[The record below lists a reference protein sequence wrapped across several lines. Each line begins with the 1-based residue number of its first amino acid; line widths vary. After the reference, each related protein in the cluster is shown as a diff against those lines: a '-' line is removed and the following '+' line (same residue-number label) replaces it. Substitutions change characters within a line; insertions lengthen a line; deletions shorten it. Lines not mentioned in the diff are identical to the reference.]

1 MWGNGVNLGVQLLQY
16 TLSGVT
22 IGSIYALVAIGF
34 NIIYNAT
41 GIINFA
47 QGDFVMLGGMIA
59 VYFNRSLHV
68 PLAFAGPS
76 AVLIVAIV
84 GLLFERFAI
93 QPLKN
98 PSIITLIIITIAA
111 SILFKGGAMFIW
123 GKDAYVLPSFSGD
136 EPIRFLG
143 ATILP
148 QTLWILGILLLVF
161 GALMFFFRFT
171 MVGKAMKA
179 CSYNR
184 RAAAIVGI
192 NVNRMVLL
200 SFGLSALIGGV
211 AGVIVTPIALVS
223 YDRGALLGLKGFG
236 TAIFG
241 GLGTMGGAVA
251 AGLIIGL
258 LEAYAAGLVSSG
270 YKDAVALV
278 ILLLVLFFKPG
289 GIFGKREEQA
299 LKAF

>member
-1 MWGNGVNLGVQLLQY
+1 VNLGVQLLQY
-16 TLSGVT
+16 TLSGIT

-47 QGDFVMLGGMIA
+47 QGDFVMLGGMLA
-59 VYFNRSLHV
+59 VYFHRSLQF
-68 PLAFAGPS
+68 PLVLAGPS
-76 AVLIVAIV
+76 AALVVALV

-93 QPLKN
+93 HPLKN

-123 GKDAYVLPSFSGD
+123 GKDSYVLPSFSGD
-136 EPIRFLG
+136 DPIHFLG

-161 GALMFFFRFT
+161 GALMIFFRFT

-200 SFGLSALIGGV
+200 SFGLSAFIGGI